1 MNKLIIIP
9 WILLLL
15 LSSCKH
21 VDSKNNVPALT
32 SPPAKQSATPKAY
45 KPFTK
50 DTLNILL
57 LAEFAEHRGLF
68 ELALNNYV
76 SQANKTK
83 DPYVIERAYQIA
95 QYLNSN
101 PQQLD
106 MALLWVSKAP
116 DNIEANRAAALELTK
131 NERSQEASRYFLKV
145 LTNTD
150 QLDFLNIANNNLTKK
165 ARQYVIDSLNNL
177 LTSHPN
183 NAQLIYSKTVLLA
196 ENGAKEQALTTL
208 QTLPRAQQQQS
219 AIILLK
225 VYLLQNIGK
234 PEQALNFLGRHIK
247 NDSTNK
253 ELRLTYIQQLISQ
266 GKLVEAKQQFAQLIK
281 QFPEEEELRYGYAL
295 ICIENKEWDEAINN
309 LKQLI
314 DEGIDSDN
322 IYFYLAGAY
331 DSKGDKDSAF
341 YNYSLVK
348 DGENQPL
355 AIINSAKILFDKKKL
370 VEASQLL
377 TAARKQNPEYA
388 TPFYLFEIDELI
400 NHNSI
405 KQAWQLVSKAL
416 ADQPHNTGLI
426 YGRALVAEKLN
437 NVRQAEQ
444 DLRQVIKLEPNNA
457 TALNALGYILA
468 DKTSRY
474 KEALALIQQALKIEP
489 DNPLTLDS
497 LGWVNYKLGN
507 LGAAASTLQQAYAKR
522 PDPEIAAHLGEILWQ
537 QGQQQQA
544 KIIWS
549 KALEEN
555 PTNETLSETIF
566 RLTGNKD
573 L

>member
-1 MNKLIIIP
+1 MP
-9 WILLLL
+9 E
-15 LSSCKH
+15 LS
-21 VDSKNNVPALT
+21 
-32 SPPAKQSATPKAY
+32 SPPAKQCATPKAF

-50 DTLNILL
+50 DTLTSLL
-57 LAEFAEHRGLF
+57 LAEFAERRGLF
-68 ELALNNYV
+68 ELALSNYV

-83 DPYVIERAYQIA
+83 DPNVIERAYQIA

-131 NERSQEASRYFLKV
+131 NERGQEASSYFLKV

-165 ARQYVIDSLNNL
+165 ARQSVIAGLNNL

-208 QTLPRAQQQQS
+208 QTLPKAQQHQP

-234 PEQALNFLGRHIK
+234 PEEALNFLEQHIK
-247 NDSTNK
+247 TDSTNK

-281 QFPEEEELRYGYAL
+281 QFPAEEELRYGYAL
-295 ICIENKEWDEAINN
+295 ICIENKEWDEAISN

-314 DEGIDSDN
+314 DEGLDSDN
-322 IYFYLAGAY
+322 IYFYLASAY

-348 DGENQPL
+348 GGENQPL
-355 AIINSAKILFDKKKL
+355 AIINSAKILFDKKQL

-377 TAARKQNPEYA
+377 TGARKQNPEYA
-388 TPFYLFEIDELI
+388 TAFYLFEIDELI
-400 NHNSI
+400 NNNSI

-416 ADQPHNTGLI
+416 ADQPQNTGLI
-426 YGRALVAEKLN
+426 YSRALVAEKLN
-437 NVRQAEQ
+437 NVTQAEQ

-468 DKTSRY
+468 NRTSRY

-497 LGWVNYKLGN
+497 LGWVNYKLGK
-507 LGAAASTLQQAYAKR
+507 LAAAASTLQQAYIKR
-522 PDPEIAAHLGEILWQ
+522 PDPEIAAHLGEVLWQ

-544 KIIWS
+544 KTVWS

-555 PTNETLSETIF
+555 PTNETLKETIF